1 MKRIPHV
8 FAYLNTETVTK
19 GLNYDVGMK
28 YSGIEFIDLKIAR
41 DYVIYREALHTMK
54 IGVVDVGGGF
64 RGIYAVGIL
73 DYCLDNNIKFDLGI
87 GVSAGSAN
95 LISYAAGQRGRN
107 HRFYTDYGFR
117 KQYASMRNFI
127 VKKSYVDMD
136 YVYGTLS
143 NADGE
148 YPLDYPAFRDNPMEF
163 YVVATDAVTGE
174 AKYFDKGDV
183 RQDDYSIM
191 KASSAIPFVC
201 RPYAVQGRP
210 YYDGALGDPVPV
222 NKAFELQCDRVV
234 LILTRPEHILRDP
247 GQDEKFAARIRK
259 KYPRA
264 AEKLCLRAQHYN
276 ESVARAQEYA
286 KQGKVLIVSP
296 DDTCGVSTLSRKKEA
311 LQKLYEKG
319 YRDGKKIKDYLRR
332 QRQ

>member
-1 MKRIPHV
+1 
-8 FAYLNTETVTK
+8 
-19 GLNYDVGMK
+19 
-28 YSGIEFIDLKIAR
+28 
-41 DYVIYREALHTMK
+41 MK

-73 DYCLDNNIKFDLGI
+73 DYCLDNNIKFNLGI

-107 HRFYTDYGFR
+107 YKFYTEYAFR
-117 KQYASMRNFI
+117 KQYVSMRNFI
-127 VKKSYVDMD
+127 FKKSYVDMD

-148 YPLDYPAFRDNPMEF
+148 YPLDYPVFRDDPMEF
-163 YVVATDAVTGE
+163 YVVATDAVTGQ

-201 RPYAVQGRP
+201 RPYVVQGKA

-222 NKAFELQCDRVV
+222 NKAFELGCDRVV
-234 LILTRPEHILRDP
+234 VILTRPEHILRDSK
-247 GQDEKFAARIRK
+247 QDERFASRIRR
-259 KYPRA
+259 KYPNA
-264 AEKLCLRAQHYN
+264 ADKLCQRAQLYN
-276 ESVARAQEYA
+276 ESVAQAQEYA
-286 KQGKVLIVSP
+286 KQGKVLIVAP
-296 DDTCGVSTLSRKKEA
+296 DDTCGVSTLSRQKDA
-311 LQKLYEKG
+311 LQKLYDKG
-319 YRDGKKIKDYLRR
+319 YGDGHKIADYLYKERL
-332 QRQ
+332 